1 MTVELRQ
8 VANGFAYK
16 VKSFTSYDVNGYR
29 FRTSSYEQSQPNQK
43 TTSTGVFTA
52 GQDRVEY
59 YGRLEEIYELS
70 FHGCR
75 PLNPV
80 IFKCHWFDSA
90 VTRRTWASLGV
101 VEIRQDSVLPGDD
114 VYVVAQQATQVYYLP
129 YACQD
134 KENLNGWGIVHKV
147 SPHGKLPLPNDEDYT
162 FNPNTYDGEFF
173 QEEGLEGR
181 FEIDLTE
188 AIGMEVDNE
197 WVDAGNAGDEVLNEK
212 DLQMLDRLQLGQDN
226 VDNIPPSDS
235 VEYFDM
241 IDSDDETYDPAN
253 PDHEDYF

>member
-1 MTVELRQ
+1 
-8 VANGFAYK
+8 
-16 VKSFTSYDVNGYR
+16 
-29 FRTSSYEQSQPNQK
+29 
-43 TTSTGVFTA
+43 
-52 GQDRVEY
+52 
-59 YGRLEEIYELS
+59 
-70 FHGCR
+70 
-75 PLNPV
+75 
-80 IFKCHWFDSA
+80 
-90 VTRRTWASLGV
+90 
-101 VEIRQDSVLPGDD
+101 
-114 VYVVAQQATQVYYLP
+114 
-129 YACQD
+129 
-134 KENLNGWGIVHKV
+134 VHKV

-241 IDSDDETYDPAN
+241 IDSDDETYDPTN